1 MEDQN
6 GPHLQRWSVADWL
19 VGFDPPDS
27 VAYLVEVEIDPFGLA
42 ANLAVETAPFDE
54 VAYLVEEGIV
64 PEECFVVVARPWQFV
79 GELLVANRRLVPV
92 LRPFVDELLRRKRR
106 QSSDHQRPLGH
117 RDQRLLC

>member
-79 GELLVANRRLVPV
+79 GELLVVSHRVVPVQRLV
-92 LRPFVDELLRRKRR
+92 VDGLLRQKQH
-106 QSSDHQRPLGH
+106 QSFDHQ
-117 RDQRLLC
+117 